1 MSLSRF
7 IYTLVLVFVT
17 WPGAIRASDLRA
29 ELVQIQTEDGITLD
43 GALWS
48 PASGKA
54 RVGIALATGTGGEF
68 YGNSW
73 FGERY
78 ARAGYLVLSLNRR
91 DHGDNFG
98 YYKLEP
104 SALDHRYA
112 VDLLMSRGVESVVLA
127 GHSYGT
133 VTVPYYVMAS
143 DDSRVRGLIL
153 TSALGDLRVGT
164 RIAAGGQEKYDEIVS
179 RAREMVW
186 AGRGKES
193 FLMSPLTAGGRPL
206 VHDYETFLDKRGP
219 DSKAV
224 PYQSLKKVKNRPILA
239 IRDPADPLPATL
251 PPAQQQLEESNSDL
265 KYVLL
270 PDIYNGK
277 MVRASH
283 GFVGRR
289 EEVFGIIQD
298 WLNENGLTP

>member
-1 MSLSRF
+1 MISFRF
-7 IYTLVLVFVT
+7 VCAAFLCLATL
-17 WPGAIRASDLRA
+17 RASDVSV
-29 ELVQIQTEDGITLD
+29 ELVQVQTDDGVTLH

-68 YGNSW
+68 YGESW

-78 ARAGYLVLSLNRR
+78 AQAGYLVLSLNRR

-98 YYKLEP
+98 YYRLEP

-133 VTVPYYVMAS
+133 VTVPYYVMAT
-143 DDSRVRGLIL
+143 DDSRVKGLIL
-153 TSALGDLRVGT
+153 TSALGDLRAGT
-164 RIAAGGQEKYDEIVS
+164 RIAVGGQQKYDELVS
-179 RAREMVW
+179 RAKEMVE

-193 FLMSPLTAGGRPL
+193 FLMSPLSSAGRPI

-219 DSKAV
+219 DSEAV
-224 PYQSLKKVKNRPILA
+224 PYESLKKVTNRPILA

-251 PPAQQQLEESNSDL
+251 PPAQQQLEESNPDL
-265 KYVLL
+265 QYVLL
-270 PDIYNGK
+270 PDIYQGR
-277 MVRASH
+277 MDPASH
-283 GFVGRR
+283 GFVGRQ
-289 EEVFGIIQD
+289 EEVFGIIRD
-298 WLNENGLTP
+298 WLNQHGLTPQ